1 MDIGPSTL
9 QLLTSLDLLSGHKLT
24 RRDDLAA
31 LIELATRGGELGVL
45 EELSFHAKFVSR
57 SSRMMKRIGKDADGY
72 EKLLHECTASLDHSK
87 ELLRTLLAGAP
98 HETRDHFASTYFPLT
113 AEGFQNFQALLY
125 DLSWYKNWLIDAA
138 GGHQRK

>member
-1 MDIGPSTL
+1 MDIGPSIL

-87 ELLRTLLAGAP
+87 ELLRALLIEAP
-98 HETRDHFASTYFPLT
+98 HETHDHFASTYFALT
-113 AEGFQNFQALLY
+113 TEGFQNFQALLH

-138 GGHQRK
+138 RGHHHT